1 MKQTEYQCIISII
14 EKALNENIGHRINE
28 YTGTGILQIVA
39 KQISELVEAEENDLS
54 GEG

>member
-1 MKQTEYQCIISII
+1 MKESEYQCIIGII
-14 EKALNENIGHRINE
+14 ERALNENIGHRINE

-39 KQISELVEAEENDLS
+39 KQINELVEAENDLS